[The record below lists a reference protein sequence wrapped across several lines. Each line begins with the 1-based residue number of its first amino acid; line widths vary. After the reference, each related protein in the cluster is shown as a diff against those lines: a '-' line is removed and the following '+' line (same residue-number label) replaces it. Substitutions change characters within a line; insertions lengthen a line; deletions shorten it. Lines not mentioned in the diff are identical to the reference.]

1 MMFIALWFELNAG
14 KKARE
19 IVLAAICCHIDFH
32 FTSSDTCLLCMSV
45 MKKLKTKHLTG
56 IIKLQY
62 CPSLVSLSLLLLMVW
77 HFTFSHPIVR
87 LRLNWWNMSMCI
99 ERPYIGSNP
108 MQVNKLLVFIL
119 KKYCTWRHYNFMII
133 CCIPVLVDIKKT

>member
-14 KKARE
+14 KKAKE

-56 IIKLQY
+56 IIKLQCY
-62 CPSLVSLSLLLLMVW
+62 KSTEMQAFASFFGVTKLTFVDSLTLYLQSS
-77 HFTFSHPIVR
+77 
-87 LRLNWWNMSMCI
+87 
-99 ERPYIGSNP
+99 YG
-108 MQVNKLLVFIL
+108 
-119 KKYCTWRHYNFMII
+119 
-133 CCIPVLVDIKKT
+133 